1 MYLSRTNLT
10 LGSDFVYH
18 LTHYNPWLLSNLPH
32 KDVNILKTSGI
43 IKLQILRYIRKLLDS
58 LKTESLNHWISVS
71 LEETDRWLYKAT
83 NGVPVNQ
90 NELGVFCY
98 SWVFA
103 ECICT
108 LVGSDNNTSTIVCNF
123 PFVYEL
129 LIKELDILRKT
140 HKVPNNPIINGYIYI
155 RK

>member
-32 KDVNILKTSGI
+32 KDVNISKTSGI
-43 IKLQILRYIRKLLDS
+43 IKLQILRYIRNLLDS
-58 LKTESLNHWISVS
+58 LKTKSLNHWISVS

-83 NGVPVNQ
+83 NGVPVNH

-103 ECICT
+103 EYICT
-108 LVGSDNNTSTIVCNF
+108 LVGSDNNTSTKVCKF

-155 RK
+155 